1 MKRRPGYYSP
11 SKLQWTVL
19 VAFSMT
25 ALTGQTKQPDTV
37 HASSNPP
44 VENMGVL
51 QLKRGY
57 PDLAKTTC
65 ETILKADPKNEA
77 ALQCLDGALLELEK
91 REAEAQ
97 YRALTQAESLLQ
109 LGKKAE
115 ALAAVDKIQAQIHR
129 SDLADRAVS
138 ILKKAGEVSTLDR
151 VKQHLSDFGITWIL
165 DVVIS
170 AALIVLSYWALKFLR
185 YLTRKRKQFKS
196 RYKRKLWRITP
207 IEDKTEV
214 DTSSFVLSAYD
225 SLKSDLSDSSN
236 PILLFVPPA
245 EDGNGK
251 RVLLERIMTG
261 PGGGQGSGVSAVRQ
275 SDRNGERST
284 ERDNMVSRHLLSGDV
299 HAVQPE
305 GFLDLKHQ
313 NFEFLDAVKELGV
326 KVGGTDFAGVGRFVA
341 AIGKWFDAG
350 VPTLTGSAFKDSDR
364 VVVSL
369 TCCDATSYTTVSAK
383 GRDAT
388 VEGAQEAADTAVYKM
403 LYILGHQGSSS
414 RDADAAASLR
424 RQGRAVREYL
434 SGEKPAG
441 EELDKL
447 CNELAETRF
456 LISISS
462 SVPEYLIDRALM
474 WEATARFLRNG
485 NKDLERTLDL
495 LEQLRESKGRTEAKH
510 DIYNA
515 AVICRLLGRFNDAYT
530 HLVDLAEATDAL
542 KKLVIFEKVRFLT
555 NEECRKVWDKRV
567 LAWKE
572 ELRQFATRAV
582 QASSDEFSQELRCL
596 RSSDAAIWNAIVA
609 IELDYPQPSRS
620 TDWRG
625 DVNSKDT
632 LRAAKDFFES
642 WQSTGT
648 KNLANLHLQLAR
660 VYLYLGE
667 FTKAREEVG
676 LYRKSQAGSAVA
688 VYVEAEC
695 TYAANSPIP
704 AQQNLKTWQVI
715 EPLKDD
721 QYPPLQ
727 ALKNL
732 ITT

>member
-1 MKRRPGYYSP
+1 MKRRPSHYSLR
-11 SKLQWTVL
+11 KLQWTVL
-19 VAFSMT
+19 MAFSMT
-25 ALTGQTKQPDTV
+25 ALPGRTKQPDTG
-37 HASSNPP
+37 HASSNPL

-77 ALQCLDGALLELEK
+77 ARQCLDDALLELDE
-91 REAEAQ
+91 REAKAQ
-97 YRALTQAESLLQ
+97 ERALTQAESLLK

-129 SDLADRAVS
+129 SDLAARAVL
-138 ILKKAGEVSTLDR
+138 ILTKAGEVSTLDR
-151 VKQHLSDFGITWIL
+151 MKQHLSDFGITWIL
-165 DVVIS
+165 DIVVG

-196 RYKRKLWRITP
+196 RYLGKRKLWRITP

-214 DTSSFVLSAYD
+214 EASSFVLSAYN

-251 RVLLERIMTG
+251 RVLLERIRTG
-261 PGGGQGSGVSAVRQ
+261 PGGGQGSGISAVRQ
-275 SDRNGERST
+275 SDRNGERLT
-284 ERDNMVSRHLLSGDV
+284 ERDNMVSRHSLSGDV
-299 HAVQPE
+299 HAIRPE

-414 RDADAAASLR
+414 RDADAAANLR

-434 SGEKPAG
+434 SGEKPAA

-462 SVPEYLIDRALM
+462 SVPEYLTDRALM

-485 NKDLERTLDL
+485 NKDLERTLEL

-510 DIYNA
+510 DTYNA
-515 AVICRLLGRFNDAYT
+515 AVICRLLGRFNEAYA
-530 HLVDLAEATDAL
+530 HLIDLAEATDAL

-567 LAWKE
+567 LEWKG
-572 ELRQFATRAV
+572 ELRQFATHPL
-582 QASSDEFSQELRCL
+582 QASSNEFNQELRCL
-596 RSSDAAIWNAIVA
+596 VSSDAAIWNAIVA
-609 IELDYPQPSRS
+609 LELDYPQPSRF
-620 TDWRG
+620 TDWPA

-642 WQSTGT
+642 RQSNGT
-648 KNLANLHLQLAR
+648 ENLANLHLQLAR
-660 VYLYLGE
+660 LYLYLGD

-676 LYRKSQAGSAVA
+676 LYRKSQTGSAVA
-688 VYVEAEC
+688 AYVDAEC
-695 TYAANSPIP
+695 TYASTSA

-715 EPLKDD
+715 EPFKDD
-721 QYPPLQ
+721 QYLPLQ

-732 ITT
+732 INA